1 MTDANEIRALK
12 ASFLGALDT
21 AGGLEGMKARVMA
34 LDAGSEISE
43 AELEE
48 LARLTLAHAVS
59 SQALRSLVESIR
71 MRRTV
76 G

>member
-1 MTDANEIRALK
+1 VK
-12 ASFLGALDT
+12 S
-21 AGGLEGMKARVMA
+21 RVMA
-34 LDAGSEISE
+34 LDPNSDIA
-43 AELEE
+43 ADDLEE

-71 MRRTV
+71 ARREV

>member
-1 MTDANEIRALK
+1 MPDGNEIRALK
-12 ASFLGALDT
+12 ASLLGAIDT
-21 AGGLEGMKARVMA
+21 AAALEAVKSRVMA
-34 LDAGSEISE
+34 LDPNSEIAPE
-43 AELEE
+43 DLEE

-71 MRRTV
+71 TRRAV